1 MATYSGSDKR
11 LKYLFQNGG
20 GGGGSC
26 KVISGYYHNG
36 SFYEDQSYT
45 QIITGDTECLYID
58 LDTTTLYLFDGTDY
72 VEVQGGSG
80 GSTVTIT
87 PTLSTG
93 TKIADYSIDGASGS
107 LYAPNGGASS
117 LDGLTDVTITT
128 PTDGQALLYDSA
140 TGEWVN
146 GTVSGGGGSEGTAG
160 LSIDISLGSGQSI
173 TYSRTDLNIT
183 RKGCYLFSITS
194 GHNAWMEYLGYFFYG
209 GHYPGYQVS
218 GIFSIR
224 SSYLTVSYADGQN
237 GTFTI
242 KNTSGYG
249 ENQRIEIL
257 PLHPKVEIPKHTYST
272 TEQVVGTWI
281 DGKPIY
287 ELTTLLPITYAP
299 QTGGAQNAGNQVI
312 SVANVGLITDLKV
325 LPLSPSTASHIQTC
339 RTSPFQVS
347 VTDVHAYSDRIQLN
361 QMTFAANLTWVGVSG
376 VYVIVQ
382 YTKTTD

>member
-1 MATYSGSDKR
+1 MADYTGRDQR
-11 LKYLFQNGG
+11 LSYLFRNG

-72 VEVQGGSG
+72 VEVQGGSS

-93 TKIADYSIDGASGS
+93 TKIADYSIDGTTDS

-224 SSYLTVSYADGQN
+224 SSYLAVSYADGQN

-242 KNTSGYG
+242 TNTSGYG

-272 TEQVVGTWI
+272 TEQVVGTWV

-287 ELTTLLPITYAP
+287 EKTVHFTTGLRNTYNREP
-299 QTGGAQNAGNQVI
+299 HGIVDINKIWIDFGNSFVDKSSSSNI
-312 SVANVGLITDLKV
+312 IYNGIMPYS
-325 LPLSPSTASHIQTC
+325 
-339 RTSPFQVS
+339 TSPASFQMMAQVGDAGIDYR
-347 VTDVHAYSDRIQLN
+347 V
-361 QMTFAANLTWVGVSG
+361 AADLENKDCYITLR
-376 VYVIVQ
+376 